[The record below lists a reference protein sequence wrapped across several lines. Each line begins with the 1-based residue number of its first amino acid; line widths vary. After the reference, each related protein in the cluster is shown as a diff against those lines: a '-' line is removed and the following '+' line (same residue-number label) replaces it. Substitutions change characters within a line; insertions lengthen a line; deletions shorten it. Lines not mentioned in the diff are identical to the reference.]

1 MSEHSKERED
11 LVQQYRDMHDLCRNN
26 RVWVTY
32 KDAEASSP
40 VPENVKSPVINAC
53 LIEVHNIHND
63 QICFLVSLYNK
74 DEKFV
79 RVIRLTKDKIIVK
92 RDPKMTVVDHSSR
105 KRD

>member
-1 MSEHSKERED
+1 MVDIKREE
-11 LVQQYRDMHDLCRNN
+11 LIQEYRDMYDQCRNN
-26 RVWVTY
+26 RVWVAY

-40 VPENVKSPVINAC
+40 VPENVKNPVVNAC
-53 LIEVHNIHND
+53 LIEVHNIPNG

-79 RVIRLTKDKIIVK
+79 RVIRLTKDKIIVN